1 MAKRIDEQLA
11 LAIAMGASVE
21 AAAERLGVS
30 KSTAYRRWRDPVVK
44 RRVADLR
51 RDITDRSIGQLVA
64 GLADAITVARQ
75 LMRESETESLR
86 LKAAALLIETGLKA
100 AVIAQLEQRIV
111 NLETA
116 MKGNQCLT
124 T

>member
-21 AAAERLGVS
+21 VTAERLGIS

-100 AVIAQLEQRIV
+100 AAIAQLEQRIV
-111 NLETA
+111 DLETA

>member
-21 AAAERLGVS
+21 AAAERLGIS
-30 KSTAYRRWRDPVVK
+30 KSTAYRRWRDLGVK
-44 RRVADLR
+44 RRVAELR

-64 GLADAITVARQ
+64 SLADAITVARQ
-75 LMRESETESLR
+75 LMRDGETDSIK

-100 AVIAQLEQRIV
+100 AAIAQLEQRV
-111 NLETA
+111 VDLESA
-116 MKGNQCLT
+116 MRNQQCLT

>member
-21 AAAERLGVS
+21 AAAERLGIS

-86 LKAAALLIETGLKA
+86 LKAAALLIETGLRA
-100 AVIAQLEQRIV
+100 AAIAQLEQRIAD
-111 NLETA
+111 LEVA
-116 MKGNQCLT
+116 MRGNQCST

>member
-1 MAKRIDEQLA
+1 MAKQIDEQLA

-21 AAAERLGVS
+21 AAAERLGIS
-30 KSTAYRRWRDPVVK
+30 KSTAYRRWRDLGVK
-44 RRVADLR
+44 RRVAELR

-64 GLADAITVARQ
+64 SLADAITVARQ

-86 LKAAALLIETGLKA
+86 LKAAALLIETGLRA
-100 AVIAQLEQRIV
+100 AAIAQLEQRIAD
-111 NLETA
+111 LEVA
-116 MKGNQCLT
+116 MRGNQCST

>member
-21 AAAERLGVS
+21 AAAERLGIS

-100 AVIAQLEQRIV
+100 AAIAQLEQRIV
-111 NLETA
+111 DLETA
-116 MKGNQCLT
+116 MKGDQCLT